1 MKLETSKFGWALT
14 GGSLLFFVIPKQL
27 RMDDCRPNQ
36 ELINGVFNHLA
47 DAKALVRKLYL
58 KGNEH
63 LCWVKTILQEKNGMF
78 PVVMAEMKKQATG
91 VINNVLAINISLLQL
106 IEDTEVWMMST
117 SPLLSP
123 PPSVRSFV

>member
-27 RMDDCRPNQ
+27 RMDDCHPNQ
-36 ELINGVFNHLA
+36 ELINGVSNHLA

-63 LCWVKTILQEKNGMF
+63 LCRVKTIL
-78 PVVMAEMKKQATG
+78 
-91 VINNVLAINISLLQL
+91 
-106 IEDTEVWMMST
+106 
-117 SPLLSP
+117 
-123 PPSVRSFV
+123 